1 MRSQDSDYPGYGGSQ
16 LGWDVRGLWRML
28 VIHCVLIWELIHG
41 CVSLKN
47 PLNYTPKVHVHFSG
61 GIFYFN
67 EKYNVFIDK
76 GGRIGSYEHKRRPQT
91 AVTWYSR
98 ES

>member
-1 MRSQDSDYPGYGGSQ
+1 MCQS
-16 LGWDVRGLWRML
+16 V
-28 VIHCVLIWELIHG
+28 
-41 CVSLKN
+41 KN

-61 GIFYFN
+61 GIFYVN
-67 EKYNVFIDK
+67 EKYNVFIDE

-91 AVTWYSR
+91 AVTWYGR